1 LYFNNTDYNENITF
15 VGNSTIYI
23 NDTSIKYLNI
33 VGDEFR
39 FEITQTPYL
48 PGFYFVNITF
58 VTQYEKTDSIIVI
71 FEVIA
76 DTIME
81 SSSLASD
88 TVNASLMSG
97 NTLDFWIVWESEYG
111 APIVDIDVISNDSSV
126 KHKGF
131 ELSNGTHYFNFTA
144 GSIGFVNIK
153 LSFNLTS
160 FYDLILVLRFEVTDR
175 ALVID
180 SNLTSYA
187 DFTTIVGLEFAD
199 WFYFSVF
206 LNDSM
211 DSSPV
216 STSISLLPEN
226 VSLVGTIGGN
236 HTFVYKAWFIGNTGP
251 LTILFTKA
259 NYQDIPYHLTFVV
272 DVAQSEILLAP
283 SSVNIYY
290 TKDTNFS
297 IIWQKV
303 PNANAPLTPT
313 IRINTTSVSTPSIVV
328 FQGLING
335 NYTFGTQ
342 AVQPGT
348 FPISIV
354 FYNSSFTNQSV
365 DITIIVLPVPTK
377 FENVTFSN
385 QTIIGLSGSEFYFSD
400 STDFEIEW
408 RETFNDSGIQDT
420 TPVFQGNGSSFTSL
434 TNSTIDGNHTF
445 SFQGEALG
453 MYMVTITFGTQI
465 FANLRYIIYF
475 NVSLMPTSSLNES
488 NMTLPESIYVEEFF
502 TIAGSGYQSFR
513 NVSITE
519 ITDFTVSLNGTEV
532 GQILILNNSNAFEI
546 QISTVGFSYGFYNI
560 SLQLNSTGYEP
571 QTIYL
576 NIELL
581 GRDIL
586 VEISLPVSTIRQGEN
601 ITIDVT
607 LEYESINAGFGSTI
621 FLTPW
626 NEFSVHYY
634 IEMDLT
640 NGSTLVLET
649 DLVPNALGQSSFL
662 IPGSVTKSA
671 TGFSNITVSISGS
684 STSLPTS
691 FSMSQEELD
700 LISISEFLDPFDI
713 LIPAFIIL
721 VILSLLVSSV
731 YYVNRRRKARI
742 EVKRFAELTI
752 ERGFEDIKSIR
763 LIIARHQ
770 SGLQFYSEK
779 TIAELQ
785 TDTDAL
791 SGMSAAMSSF
801 MEELSESMTAQS
813 EEEPERDKIELM
825 SREGLHMQIWHGNY
839 SSLII
844 ISEIQLPDYFQTR
857 LKLLGNELEGKFKN
871 ELQDFYSSDQ
881 IPSTVVKKMVR
892 KYVPLHY
899 FCAFVLNE
907 GVLTLES
914 IKFSRKEKKMLD
926 EMKKVMFTIEGANY
940 FFSEQIIS
948 HLSKRYKRS
957 EAIKFLD
964 YAIEI
969 NLLIEADQKDLLSL
983 TKL

>member
-1 LYFNNTDYNENITF
+1 
-15 VGNSTIYI
+15 
-23 NDTSIKYLNI
+23 
-33 VGDEFR
+33 
-39 FEITQTPYL
+39 
-48 PGFYFVNITF
+48 
-58 VTQYEKTDSIIVI
+58 
-71 FEVIA
+71 
-76 DTIME
+76 
-81 SSSLASD
+81 
-88 TVNASLMSG
+88 
-97 NTLDFWIVWESEYG
+97 
-111 APIVDIDVISNDSSV
+111 
-126 KHKGF
+126 
-131 ELSNGTHYFNFTA
+131 
-144 GSIGFVNIK
+144 
-153 LSFNLTS
+153 
-160 FYDLILVLRFEVTDR
+160 
-175 ALVID
+175 
-180 SNLTSYA
+180 
-187 DFTTIVGLEFAD
+187 
-199 WFYFSVF
+199 
-206 LNDSM
+206 
-211 DSSPV
+211 
-216 STSISLLPEN
+216 
-226 VSLVGTIGGN
+226 
-236 HTFVYKAWFIGNTGP
+236 FVYKAWFIGNTGP
-251 LTILFTKA
+251 LTIRFSQT
-259 NYQDIPYHLTFVV
+259 NYQDIDYRITFVV
-272 DVAQSEILLAP
+272 DVAQSEILIAP

-290 TKDTNFS
+290 TQDTNFS

-365 DITIIVLPVPTK
+365 DITILVLPVPTK
-377 FENVTFSN
+377 FENVTFTN

-420 TPVFQGNGSSFTSL
+420 IPVFQGNGSSFTSL

-453 MYMVTITFGTQI
+453 MYMVIITFGTQI

-907 GVLTLES
+907 GVLTLDS